1 MRYCLLFV
9 LTLTVLPGLSA
20 QKHLEGL
27 WEGILTRGGIE
38 SDQGYKFE
46 LLLRLEGR
54 YIKGRSYVYLSEN
67 EIIEMD
73 IRGVIYQDRSVY
85 IQDMEFIPLDEE
97 GALLPPFYRKYQ
109 FIYNRSV
116 FGSKL
121 EGYWQQMMI
130 GPFDG
135 KRKRGRIIL
144 KKKEESKA

>member
-1 MRYCLLFV
+1 MRYFLLIVITWTIFP
-9 LTLTVLPGLSA
+9 TLSA

-27 WEGILTRGGIE
+27 WEGIMTRGGIDTE
-38 SDQGYKFE
+38 DGYKFE

-54 YIKGRSYVYLSEN
+54 FIKGRSYIYLSEK

-73 IRGVIYQDRSVY
+73 IRGVIYQDRSAY
-85 IQDMEFIPLDEE
+85 IQDIEFIPLEE
-97 GALLPPFYRKYQ
+97 DSSVLPPFYRKYQ

-121 EGYWQQMMI
+121 EGYWQQMLI

-135 KRKRGRIIL
+135 KRQRGRILL